1 VREYSHI
8 KPDDIAAPIDIRLLP
23 ATILTITVCLLL
35 PQLPDSWGTYLPWA
49 LPLLGGTIIVALW
62 FVRSARKRRIFNF
75 LLLIASACWLAT
87 PAAFVVQHQQ
97 IAAQKSG
104 WLEFTEEAGTAR
116 ISGHLVTSPVE
127 RSSRFGPSWF
137 ATVEVEHFG
146 RDLVATNHP
155 AKIVVAA
162 DETWSDFSSDDQV
175 CFMGRVTET
184 DTTVFVTALAAAK
197 PHSCGESEPLHGNT
211 GRDLIRT
218 ALRDQSAQTI
228 GYAPELLPGLILGD
242 RSQQSD
248 EIDSAMKVA
257 GLSHLSAVS
266 GAHTSLVASAATLLF
281 RSLRLPRP
289 LVIAAFL
296 STLLLFVQVV
306 GMQPSILRAAIM
318 GAIGAWALFF
328 GRGAQALPLLSLS
341 TMVNL
346 SIWPELIHEVGFQ
359 LSVAA
364 TAGIVLAAQPLE
376 GWLHKHLARFLP
388 DILARFLSASLSISA
403 TAQLAC
409 QPILLTF
416 IDYVS
421 TYSLVANLVATPLLP
436 FITVPGTLAAGLTVV
451 TPSISQIIFH
461 VVAVPATAVGW
472 IATTLVSLP
481 AAKLPWPEGIASTG
495 LIILHWGASA
505 IILLRLLRRQREA
518 KPPVKVFNSAPIR
531 QWLLPTLDRRLS
543 LSHVTQSVIVVI
555 AVVAHVAVF
564 WPTKSTAIDE
574 QWDVIGCD
582 VGQGDMFLV
591 RTGVDSAMVID
602 AGPDAAL
609 AQRCLAQAK
618 IASIDVLVVTHLHA
632 DHYGGAE
639 AIINTMRPDQIIY
652 STGTDPSY
660 DPDIAGLPGQAQ
672 QANASKVQIIDHAA
686 LDENHP
692 VQLRWTIVAAN
703 IQSASEN
710 NASIVLYIE
719 IYRHGRIIEAL
730 FTGDLEEDEAAR
742 LLEQNRLPTDVDI
755 LKVGHHGAQNGGTEI
770 LEHTSPKIAL
780 IGVGENNTYGHPHED
795 ILTTLGANTPTLR
808 TDDDGTFSVTFEQKN
823 SHDLLSR

>member
-1 VREYSHI
+1 M
-8 KPDDIAAPIDIRLLP
+8 
-23 ATILTITVCLLL
+23 
-35 PQLPDSWGTYLPWA
+35 
-49 LPLLGGTIIVALW
+49 
-62 FVRSARKRRIFNF
+62 
-75 LLLIASACWLAT
+75 
-87 PAAFVVQHQQ
+87 
-97 IAAQKSG
+97 
-104 WLEFTEEAGTAR
+104 
-116 ISGHLVTSPVE
+116 
-127 RSSRFGPSWF
+127 
-137 ATVEVEHFG
+137 EVEHFG

-341 TMVNL
+341 TLVNL

>member
-1 VREYSHI
+1 MEHSHI

-23 ATILTITVCLLL
+23 AAVLTITVCLAL
-35 PQLPDSWGTYLPWA
+35 PQLPSSWSTYLPWA
-49 LPLLGGTIIVALW
+49 LPLLGGAIIVVLW
-62 FVRSARKRRIFNF
+62 CARSVPSRRIFNI
-75 LLLIASACWLAT
+75 LLLIAIACWLAT

-97 IAAQKSG
+97 NSAQESG
-104 WLEFTEEAGTAR
+104 WLEFTEGAGTAR
-116 ISGHLVTSPVE
+116 ISGQLVTSPVE
-127 RSSRFGPSWF
+127 RSGPFGQSWF

-162 DETWSDFSSDDQV
+162 DETWNDLNSDDHV

-184 DTTVFVTALAAAK
+184 GTTVFVTALAPAK
-197 PHSCGESEPLHGNT
+197 PSSCVRSETLPGNT
-211 GRDLIRT
+211 GRHLIRT

-242 RSQQSD
+242 RSQQTD
-248 EIDSAMKVA
+248 ETDNAMKVA

-296 STLLLFVQVV
+296 ATLLLFVQIV

-341 TMVNL
+341 TVVNL

-364 TAGIVLAAQPLE
+364 TAGIVLGAQPLE
-376 GWLHKHLARFLP
+376 RWLYKHFAAFLP
-388 DILARFLSASLSISA
+388 DFLARFLSASLSISA

-416 IDYVS
+416 VDYVS

-436 FITVPGTLAAGLTVV
+436 FITVPGTVAAGLTVV
-451 TPSISQIIFH
+451 APSLSQIIFH
-461 VVAVPATAVGW
+461 VVAGPATAVGW
-472 IATTLVSLP
+472 IATALVGLP
-481 AAKLPWPEGIASTG
+481 AARLPWPEGIASTW

-505 IILLRLLRRQREA
+505 IILVRLLRRQRES
-518 KPPVKVFNSAPIR
+518 KPPVKVLNAAPIR
-531 QWLLPTLDRRLS
+531 QRLLAKLDRHLHLS
-543 LSHVTQSVIVVI
+543 NLTQSVIVVI

-564 WPTKSTAIDE
+564 WPSKSTGIDD
-574 QWDVIGCD
+574 QWDIIGCD

-609 AQRCLAQAK
+609 AQQCLAQAN
-618 IASIDVLVVTHLHA
+618 ISSIDVLVVTHLHA

-639 AIINTMRPDQIIY
+639 AIIDTIRPNQVIY

-660 DPDIAGLPGQAQ
+660 SPDTAGLPEQAQ
-672 QANASKVQIIDHAA
+672 QANASTVQVIDHAA
-686 LDENHP
+686 LDESHS
-692 VQLRWTIVAAN
+692 VQLRWTVVAAN
-703 IQSASEN
+703 AQSASEN
-710 NASIVLYIE
+710 NASVVLFIE
-719 IYRHGRIIEAL
+719 IYRQGQIVKAL

-742 LLEQNRLPTDVDI
+742 LLEQNRVPADVDI
-755 LKVGHHGAQNGGTEI
+755 LKVGHHGAQNGGLEM

-780 IGVGENNTYGHPHED
+780 IGVGEDNTYGHPHKD
-795 ILTTLGANTPTLR
+795 VLATLETNTRILR
-808 TDDDGTFSVTFEQKN
+808 TDESGTFSVTFE
-823 SHDLLSR
+823 